1 MPFNKESAR
10 LAVRPERKMK
20 MMRSRLVCLILF
32 LLPTAAGL
40 GDPVDLLK
48 SSGVKGGLVVH
59 IGCGDGG
66 ETVGLLLNE
75 RYIVQGLDV
84 SDGTV
89 QKARQ
94 NIGAAGCYG
103 KVSARKFDG
112 RNLPYVDNFVN
123 VVIVD
128 GDFAVSEKEIMRVLA
143 PLGVGFVNGRKIVKP
158 WPDNMDEWNHFLHGP
173 DNNAVA
179 KDSVIGIPRSIQWV
193 SPPRWGRSHEELAG
207 MSAAVS
213 AKGRVFFIFDKAPL
227 ASIRYSGQW
236 ELVGRDA
243 FNGTLLWTRSI
254 EKWNDHLR
262 HFRSGP
268 VHLPRRLVAVD
279 EAVYATLGI
288 DAPVSAIDA
297 ATGRTIRVYEGT
309 ERTEEILVRDGV
321 LYLVVGTSE
330 IYRRGGGLF
339 ERGEPKP
346 TDYRYVTAV
355 EAKTGRTLWKR
366 ACAENEFLLPLSLTV
381 NRSGVFYQ
389 STGGIV
395 RLDCKSGDEVWKT
408 PRPTPR
414 MRMSFSSPT
423 IVATDE
429 VLLCADRAVSKDN
442 TADGKV
448 EWGVHGWNVAGFPRR
463 GKSILKAYSVKDGKE
478 LWSVACSEDY
488 NSAVD
493 VFVVGE
499 TVWVGANYTG
509 YDLKTGELVR
519 QLDWK
524 GPPVAMAHHRCYRN
538 KATEK
543 FIFTGRAGIEV
554 VSLDEGWLSNNSWIR
569 GTCQY
574 GIMPANGL
582 LYAPPDACACFPKVK
597 LAGFFAAAPQ
607 RGESGRMPFPGK
619 PVLEKGPAWG
629 KEAAANTA
637 DSQDWPT
644 YRHDASRSGAA
655 ATAVPSTVRKLWSA
669 DVGSGLTQPVI
680 AGGKVFVASTETHT
694 VAAFGA
700 DTGEALWSYTAGARV
715 DSSPTLYKGMV
726 LFGCRDG
733 WVYALSADNGRLVWR
748 FRAAPQERQ
757 VCVLDQLESVWPVH
771 GAVLMQN
778 DTLYV
783 AAGRSTYLDG
793 GIVLYRLDPMTAK
806 VLSRTVVCDLDPE
819 TGQQTGVEL
828 SRGFDMEGSL
838 SDILSGDGDSVFM
851 KHLNFDKAGNKI
863 DEQKPHLFCITG
875 FLGEEWFVRSYW
887 LIGTDVGAGWGGWAR
902 SSQIVP
908 TGRILCFDEDRIF
921 GYGRKK
927 IASGAVG
934 HRLDSYRLFAKTKI
948 MTQTKT
954 VPKAPKKRNAA
965 GSSAAVKPEPGTWS
979 KDISLVVRAMV
990 LTSDKLVIAGV
1001 PDVARKEAQLLAYEN
1016 EAETLAAF
1024 KGEKGAFLEVVS
1036 SSDGKVLGQC
1046 KLDAMC
1052 VFDGL
1057 SAASGRIFVSLK
1069 DGTLQCWGQ

>member
-10 LAVRPERKMK
+10 LARRV
-20 MMRSRLVCLILF
+20 LVGFYLLI
-32 LLPTAAGL
+32 AAVPAY
-40 GDPVDLLK
+40 GDSLELLK
-48 SSGVKGGLVVH
+48 SAGVEAGIVVH
-59 IGCGDGG
+59 LNCGDGT
-66 ETVGLLLNE
+66 ETVRLSANE
-75 RYIVQGLDV
+75 RLLVQGLD
-84 SDGTV
+84 DDDAQI
-89 QKARQ
+89 QKARH
-94 NIGAAGCYG
+94 NIRAAGCYG
-103 KVSARKFDG
+103 RVSVMKYDG
-112 RNLPYVDNFVN
+112 GRLPYVDNLVN
-123 VVIVD
+123 VVIAD
-128 GDFAVSEKEIMRVLA
+128 GDFAVSEKEILRVLA
-143 PLGVGFVNGRKIVKP
+143 PLGVAFVNGRKIVKP

-193 SPPRWGRSHEELAG
+193 TPPRWGRSHEELAG

-243 FNGTLLWTRSI
+243 FNGMLLWTKSI

-279 EAVYATLGI
+279 ETVYATLGI

-297 ATGRTIRVYEGT
+297 ATGRTIRLYEGT

-346 TDYRYVTAV
+346 TDYRFITAV
-355 EAKTGRTLWKR
+355 EAKTGKTLWKR

-389 STGGIV
+389 STAGIV

-414 MRMSFSSPT
+414 LRMSFSSLT
-423 IVATDE
+423 VVATAE
-429 VLLCADRAVSKDN
+429 VLLCADRAVSTDN
-442 TADGKV
+442 TSDGKV
-448 EWGVHGWNVAGFPRR
+448 EWGVHGWNEKGFPRR

-478 LWSVACSEDY
+478 LRSVACSEDY

-493 VFVVGE
+493 IFVVGE
-499 TVWVGANYTG
+499 TVWVGSDYKG
-509 YDLKTGELVR
+509 YDLRTGQLKKELN
-519 QLDWK
+519 WK

-554 VSLDEGWLSNNSWIR
+554 VSFDEGWLSNNSWIR

-607 RGESGRMPFPGK
+607 RGESGRMPFPDK
-619 PVLEKGPAWG
+619 PVVEKGPAWG
-629 KEAAANTA
+629 VKLSSAKAQP
-637 DSQDWPT
+637 DDWPT
-644 YRHDASRSGAA
+644 YRHDGARSGA
-655 ATAVPSTVRKLWSA
+655 TSTSVGSAIKKLWSA
-669 DVGSGLTQPVI
+669 DLGGALTQAVI
-680 AGGKVFVASTETHT
+680 AGGRVFAASRDTHT
-694 VAAFGA
+694 VYALSAE
-700 DTGEALWSYTAGARV
+700 TGDLSWSYTAGARV
-715 DSSPTLYKGMV
+715 DSAPTIYRGMV
-726 LFGCRDG
+726 FFGCADG
-733 WVYALSADNGRLVWR
+733 WVYALSAANGRLVWR
-748 FRAAPQERQ
+748 FRAAPQEMQ
-757 VCVLDQLESVWPVH
+757 VCVLGQLESIWPVH
-771 GAVLMQN
+771 GAVLVQN
-778 DTLYV
+778 DTLY
-783 AAGRSTYLDG
+783 ATAGRSTYLDG
-793 GIVLYRLDPMTAK
+793 GIVLYRLDPATGK
-806 VLSRTVVCDLDPE
+806 ELGRTVVSDLDPD
-819 TGQQTGVEL
+819 TGKQTGVEP

-921 GYGRKK
+921 GYGRKE

-934 HRLDSYRLFAKTKI
+934 HRLDSYELFAKTKI
-948 MTQTKT
+948 MTQTKS
-954 VPKAPKKRNAA
+954 VPKAPKKRKAA
-965 GSSAAVKPEPGTWS
+965 GSPAVVKPEPGTWS
-979 KDISLVVRAMV
+979 NDTSLVVRAMA
-990 LTSDKLVIAGV
+990 LTSDKLVVAGV
-1001 PDVARKEAQLLAYEN
+1001 PDVGRKESQFLAYKN

-1024 KGEKGAFLEVVS
+1024 KGEKGAFLQVVS
-1036 SSDGKVLGQC
+1036 SSDGEVSGQY
-1046 KLDAMC
+1046 KLDAMP

-1057 SAASGRIFVSLK
+1057 SAAAGRIYVSLK
-1069 DGTLQCWGQ
+1069 DGNLQCWGQ